1 MLYWS
6 NGKGWNRNMQ
16 WKCNAAKMPILP
28 VCISRGVHILVLDD
42 LSWEVSMAPYL
53 SDNLHPHQRPPI
65 YMVTSRKVE
74 PASIAWTAL
83 NEIHENPF
91 PISPKEGKFPK
102 RSLSQ
107 WAFLQWRTPSHWTSR
122 VDLCHFKP
130 ILWRLTYLNQI
141 LRDGNIFVNEYTSWD

>member
-1 MLYWS
+1 MFYWS
-6 NGKGWNRNMQ
+6 KGKGWNRNLP
-16 WKCNAAKMPILP
+16 WKCNAAKMHLLP
-28 VCISRGVHILVLDD
+28 VCIFTRSAHIGLRWLELRGFDGALLIRQ
-42 LSWEVSMAPYL
+42 SAP
-53 SDNLHPHQRPPI
+53 SPEAPI

-74 PASIAWTAL
+74 PASIACTAL

-107 WAFLQWRTPSHWTSR
+107 WAFLQWRTPSHWTNR

-141 LRDGNIFVNEYTSWD
+141 LRDGNIFVNAYTSWD